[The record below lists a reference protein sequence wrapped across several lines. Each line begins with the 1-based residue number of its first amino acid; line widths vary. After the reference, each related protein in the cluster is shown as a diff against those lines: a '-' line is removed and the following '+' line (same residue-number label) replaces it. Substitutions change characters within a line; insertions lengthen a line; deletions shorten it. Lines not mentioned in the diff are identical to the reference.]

1 MSAGNL
7 AGVLEG
13 RGADRGDLPGLY
25 GEDGRSW
32 TFDQID
38 LLAGGVAAALRAEGV
53 GPGDRVACYLTNG
66 PEIVFLL
73 FGAWKIGAVPVTVSS
88 LYNAAELAESVAK
101 TAPRLLLV
109 DDRRPDVVAEFL
121 AAQHAVRVTASAASV
136 PAAAS
141 AGSGSAAAGGAGRVR
156 VPVRSVAEALP
167 GVPALPWRREV
178 RVTGVEVG
186 PEAEAC
192 ILFTGGTTGRPKAV
206 SVTHGG
212 TRESLMRLARVT
224 TGTEAEGT
232 AAPDARPNLIAL
244 PLFHSGGQH
253 SLLFAYFV
261 GRPAVVWERFGVD
274 RLADLMA
281 RFGFDNLFLLPTMV
295 FDIVHADRDLPFDG
309 VKSVLVAGQAI
320 SWPVRRAF
328 EQRYRVP
335 ILVNYGST
343 EAGHIAGWTGRD
355 MKAGRWK
362 PGSAGRVYPGVEL
375 EIRDDAGTALP
386 TDAEGE
392 VVVRSAL
399 TRGYV
404 DDDAASAELVR
415 DGWVHTGDMGY
426 VDADGVLFLVGRK
439 RDMIKCGG
447 FQVWPEE
454 IEDEL
459 RAHPLVRDVRVLGR
473 PDDRL
478 GEIPVALV
486 VRVADD
492 AVSDT
497 DLTARLVAYAR
508 ERLAH
513 FKAPRR
519 IEFVPALERSATGKI
534 SRAAAPL
541 PEAGKISR
549 AADPAAQPAGA
560 GAAATSPD
568 TTEVDRAADALPA
581 ADRTASV
588 AVSRPDD
595 GGTSRSTD
603 WGSR

>member
-1 MSAGNL
+1 MSSSNL
-7 AGVLEG
+7 ALILQG
-13 RGADRGDLPGLY
+13 RRVDRGDVPGLY

-32 TFDQID
+32 TFDEID

-53 GPGDRVACYLTNG
+53 GAGDRVACYLTNG
-66 PEIVFLL
+66 PDIVFFL

-88 LYNAAELAESVAK
+88 LYNSAELAESVAK

-109 DDRRPDVVAEFL
+109 DDRRPEVVAGL
-121 AAQHAVRVTASAASV
+121 
-136 PAAAS
+136 
-141 AGSGSAAAGGAGRVR
+141 GAEVG
-156 VPVRSVAEALP
+156 VPVRCVAAPLGEIP
-167 GVPALPWRREV
+167 ELPWRRRL
-178 RVTGVEVG
+178 RVPAVDVA

-212 TRESLMRLARVT
+212 TRDSLGRLARVT
-224 TGTEAEGT
+224 TGTDAENS
-232 AAPDARPNLIAL
+232 AASDARPNLIAL

-261 GRPAVVWERFGVD
+261 GRSAVVWERFGVD

-281 RFGFDNLFLLPTMV
+281 RFAFDNLFLLPTMV
-295 FDIVHADRDLPFDG
+295 FDIVHADRDLPFEG

-355 MKAGRWK
+355 MKLGRWK

-375 EIRDDAGTALP
+375 EIRDAAGTALP
-386 TDAEGE
+386 AGAEGE

-404 DDDAASAELVR
+404 DDAEASRELVR
-415 DGWVHTGDMGY
+415 DGWVHTGDIGY
-426 VDADGVLFLVGRK
+426 VDDDGVLFLVGRK

-459 RAHPLVRDVRVLGR
+459 REHPLVRDVRVLGR

-486 VRVADD
+486 VRESDDSTPDPVLADD
-492 AVSDT
+492 IVAF
-497 DLTARLVAYAR
+497 ARD
-508 ERLAH
+508 RLAH

-519 IEFVPALERSATGKI
+519 VEFVPALERSTTGKT
-534 SRAAAPL
+534 SRAAAAP
-541 PEAGKISR
+541 SR
-549 AADPAAQPAGA
+549 EG
-560 GAAATSPD
+560 
-568 TTEVDRAADALPA
+568 
-581 ADRTASV
+581 
-588 AVSRPDD
+588 
-595 GGTSRSTD
+595 RS
-603 WGSR
+603 

>member
-1 MSAGNL
+1 MTADNL
-7 AGVLEG
+7 ARILQG
-13 RGADRGDLPGLY
+13 RCADRPAVPGLY

-53 GPGDRVACYLTNG
+53 GAGDRVACYLTNG
-66 PEIVFLL
+66 PEIVFFL
-73 FGAWKIGAVPVTVSS
+73 FGAWKVGAVPVTVSS

-101 TAPRLLLV
+101 TNPRLLLV
-109 DDRRPDVVAEFL
+109 DGRRPDVVTEFL
-121 AAQHAVRVTASAASV
+121 TSSSAA
-136 PAAAS
+136 
-141 AGSGSAAAGGAGRVR
+141 GSAAGPVA
-156 VPVRSVAEALP
+156 VRSVLGTVP
-167 GVPALPWRREV
+167 GVPSLPWQREV
-178 RVTGVEVG
+178 RVPAVDVA

-212 TRESLMRLARVT
+212 TRESLMRLARVS
-224 TGTEAEGT
+224 TGTDAEGT
-232 AAPDARPNLIAL
+232 AAPDAAPNLIAL

-253 SLLFAYFV
+253 SLLFAFFV
-261 GRPAVVWERFGVD
+261 GRAAVVWERFGVD
-274 RLADLMA
+274 RLADLMD
-281 RFGFDNLFLLPTMV
+281 RFAFDNLFLLPTMV
-295 FDIVHADRDLPFDG
+295 FDIVHAERDLPFER

-328 EQRYRVP
+328 EERYRVP

-386 TDAEGE
+386 TGAEGE

-404 DDDAASAELVR
+404 DDAEASRDLVR
-415 DGWVHTGDMGY
+415 DGWVHTGDIGY

-473 PDDRL
+473 PDERL

-486 VRVADD
+486 VRETDD
-492 AVSDT
+492 AVT
-497 DLTARLVAYAR
+497 DADLADRIVAYAR
-508 ERLAH
+508 DRLAH
-513 FKAPRR
+513 FKTPRR
-519 IEFVPALERSATGKI
+519 IEFVPALERSSTGKI
-534 SRAAAPL
+534 SRVAAPL
-541 PEAGKISR
+541 PEAGKTSR
-549 AADPAAQPAGA
+549 VAAPGP
-560 GAAATSPD
+560 
-568 TTEVDRAADALPA
+568 EAD
-581 ADRTASV
+581 
-588 AVSRPDD
+588 
-595 GGTSRSTD
+595 GTSRVAALSSE
-603 WGSR
+603 GGERS

>member
-1 MSAGNL
+1 MSGANL
-7 AGVLEG
+7 ALILHG
-13 RGADRGDLPGLY
+13 RGTDRGDVPGLH

-32 TFDQID
+32 TFDEID

-53 GPGDRVACYLTNG
+53 GAGDRVACYLTNG
-66 PEIVFLL
+66 PEVVFFL

-101 TAPRLLLV
+101 TTPRLLLV
-109 DDRRPDVVAEFL
+109 DDRRPEVVAEFL
-121 AAQHAVRVTASAASV
+121 AGTDL
-136 PAAAS
+136 
-141 AGSGSAAAGGAGRVR
+141 
-156 VPVRSVAEALP
+156 PVRSVSEPVAGA
-167 GVPALPWRREV
+167 PALPWRRPT
-178 RVTGVEVG
+178 RVPAVDVA
-186 PEAEAC
+186 PDAEAC

-212 TRESLMRLARVT
+212 SRESLMRMARVA
-224 TGTEAEGT
+224 TGTDAEGS
-232 AAPDARPNLIAL
+232 AATDAKPNLIAL

-261 GRPAVVWERFGVD
+261 GRAAVVWERFGVD
-274 RLADLMA
+274 RLDGLMR
-281 RFGFDNLFLLPTMV
+281 RFAFDNFFFLPTMV
-295 FDIVHADRDLPFDG
+295 FDIVHTERDLPFEG

-328 EQRYRVP
+328 EQRYHVP

-343 EAGHIAGWTGRD
+343 EAGHIAGWNGRD

-375 EIRDDAGTALP
+375 EIRDETGTALP
-386 TDAEGE
+386 VGAEGE

-399 TRGYV
+399 TKGYV
-404 DDDAASAELVR
+404 DDPAASLELVR
-415 DGWVHTGDMGY
+415 DGWVHTGDIGY
-426 VDADGVLFLVGRK
+426 VDDDGVLFLVGRK

-459 RAHPLVRDVRVLGR
+459 REHPLVDDVRVLGR

-486 VRVADD
+486 VRRTDDSIPD
-492 AVSDT
+492 AVLADGIVAF
-497 DLTARLVAYAR
+497 ARD
-508 ERLAH
+508 RLAH

-519 IEFVPALERSATGKI
+519 VEFVPALERSTTGKT
-534 SRAAAPL
+534 SRVAAP
-541 PEAGKISR
+541 
-549 AADPAAQPAGA
+549 AA
-560 GAAATSPD
+560 
-568 TTEVDRAADALPA
+568 E
-581 ADRTASV
+581 
-588 AVSRPDD
+588 
-595 GGTSRSTD
+595 GGRS
-603 WGSR
+603 

>member
-7 AGVLEG
+7 AAVLEG
-13 RGADRGDLPGLY
+13 RRADRGDLPGLF

-109 DDRRPDVVAEFL
+109 DDRRPDVVAGFL
-121 AAQHAVRVTASAASV
+121 AAQDATRPAPTGAADGDDVPGGTAA
-136 PAAAS
+136 
-141 AGSGSAAAGGAGRVR
+141 R
-156 VPVRSVAEALP
+156 VPVRSVTASLA

-386 TDAEGE
+386 TDAAGE

-404 DDDAASAELVR
+404 DDAAASAELVR

-534 SRAAAPL
+534 SRAAA
-541 PEAGKISR
+541 
-549 AADPAAQPAGA
+549 
-560 GAAATSPD
+560 TSPD
-568 TTEVDRAADALPA
+568 TTEVDRAAAALPA

-595 GGTSRSTD
+595 GGTSRSTAR
-603 WGSR
+603 GSR